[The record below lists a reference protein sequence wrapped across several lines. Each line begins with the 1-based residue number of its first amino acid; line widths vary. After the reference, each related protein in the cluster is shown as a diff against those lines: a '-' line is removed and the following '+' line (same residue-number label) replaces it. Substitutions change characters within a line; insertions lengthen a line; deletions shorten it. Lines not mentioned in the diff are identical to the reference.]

1 MVDLQALWRDIQ
13 EYPANYPF
21 LRVYS
26 AFMGIRRYDK
36 FPFYIYP
43 SSVSISGFED
53 KVIKFLDYLVDAHEV
68 ERNKSDA
75 NRTFYQRS
83 NYVLRNFHRY
93 SNDTMANVM
102 FDTKARQTEYDRLNS
117 VIDWSTQKYYVA
129 ATVTHVTLLCYA
141 SYLFRFRR
149 LNRLQTLAVGT
160 GYYYGFGLVN
170 NLLYSAMVDRKVCNE
185 ASALGLG
192 FYKQPNGTAR
202 PRGHNF

>member
-1 MVDLQALWRDIQ
+1 MFDFQSLWRDVQ
-13 EYPANYPF
+13 ENPINYPF

-26 AFMGIRRYDK
+26 AFMNIKRYDK

-53 KVIKFLDYLVDAHEV
+53 GVLKFLDHLVDAHEI

-75 NRTFYQRS
+75 NRSFYQRS
-83 NYVLRNFHRY
+83 NYVATNFHRY

-117 VIDWSTQKYYVA
+117 VIDWSTQKYYAA
-129 ATVTHVTLLCYA
+129 ATLTHIVTLCYF

-149 LNRLQTLAVGT
+149 LNKVQTFAVGT
-160 GYYYGFGLVN
+160 GYYYYFGLVN
-170 NLLYSAMVDRKVCNE
+170 NLLYSGIVDRSVGNE
-185 ASALGLG
+185 ADRLGLG
-192 FYKQPNGTAR
+192 FYRQANGSVR